1 MPQTIHS
8 ERIPIKLWLKE
19 LDEATLIQAKN
30 LANLPFGF
38 HHIAIMPDAHMG
50 YGMPIG
56 GVAATDGM
64 IIPNAVGVD
73 IGCGV
78 CAAQTSLPS
87 IHRATIKKILK
98 NIRERIP
105 LGFKHHKT
113 YQNKDLMPRTDKS
126 DNKKMP
132 IVTREFDKG
141 RHQLGTLGGGN
152 HFIEIQKGDDGFIW
166 IMIHSG
172 SRNIGYQVA
181 GYYNNLAKKFNKEH
195 GYIVPPKHQLD
206 SLPIDSPQGQSYFAE
221 MNYCVEF
228 ARNNRKAMLRA
239 VQEAFFDTEPSV
251 TFADAFDIAHN
262 YAAQETH
269 YGKSVI
275 VHRKGATRAIKGELG
290 IIPGS
295 QGNSSYIVRG
305 KGNPESFSS
314 CSHGAGRKLGR
325 KQAQRQL
332 NLQDEINYLER
343 KGILHSIRS
352 KKDLDEACGA
362 YKNINEV
369 IGNQLDL
376 VEVITELHPLAVVKG

>member
-1 MPQTIHS
+1 MFQTISS
-8 ERIPIKLWLKE
+8 ERLPIKLWLKE
-19 LDEATLIQAKN
+19 LDEATLTQAKN

-56 GVAATDGM
+56 GVAATDRM
-64 IIPNAVGVD
+64 VIPNAVGVD

-78 CAAQTSLPS
+78 CATQTSLPS
-87 IHRATIKKILK
+87 IQPATLKKILRG
-98 NIRERIP
+98 IRERIP
-105 LGFKHHKT
+105 LGFKHHKSPKS
-113 YQNKDLMPRTDKS
+113 QDLMPLIKRS
-126 DNKKMP
+126 GKKDFP
-132 IVTREFDKG
+132 VVTKEFDKG
-141 RHQLGTLGGGN
+141 CHQLGTLGGGN
-152 HFIEIQKGDDGFIW
+152 HFIEVQQGDDGFIW

-181 GYYNNLAKKFNKEH
+181 SYYNNLAKKYNKKH
-195 GYIVPPKHQLD
+195 GFIVPAKHQLD
-206 SLPIDSPQGQSYFAE
+206 CLPIESSQGQSYLAE
-221 MNYCVEF
+221 MNFCVEF
-228 ARNNRKAMLRA
+228 AENNRKSMLRA
-239 VQEAFFDTEPSV
+239 VQAAFIDIEPAV
-251 TFADAFDIAHN
+251 TFAESFDIAHN

-275 VHRKGATRAIKGELG
+275 VHRKGATRAIKGDLG

-295 QGNSSYIVRG
+295 QGTTSFIVRG
-305 KGNPESFSS
+305 RGNPESFNS

-332 NLQDEINYLER
+332 NLQDEITYLKR
-343 KGILHSIRS
+343 KGVLHSIRS

-369 IGNQLDL
+369 IKNQQDL
-376 VEVITELHPLAVVKG
+376 VQVITELQPLAVVKG